1 MPKEWRIPF
10 ALVTADVLALSLS
23 FVVLIV
29 LFEATAAFSPAWSN
43 IFEYGAYVLS
53 AALLIAWLV
62 VSWRRLKRQDEH
74 EKLIAHPKELALASL
89 GILLGGCW
97 LATAGVLQSSMSGL
111 TVAYVFT
118 GLVVSPWIMIM
129 SAVWF
134 WYSV

>member
-1 MPKEWRIPF
+1 MPKEWRVPF

-29 LFEATAAFSPAWSN
+29 LFEATASFSPAWSN
-43 IFEYGAYVLS
+43 IFEYGAYALS
-53 AALLIAWLV
+53 ATLLVAWLV
-62 VSWRRLKRQDEH
+62 VSWQRLKRQDEH
-74 EKLIAHPKELALASL
+74 AKLIARPKELALASL

-97 LATAGVLQSSMSGL
+97 LATAGVLQSSMNGL
-111 TVAYVFT
+111 TT
-118 GLVVSPWIMIM
+118 GLVISPWIMIV